1 MIARRVAIA
10 AKSQKIKFYVFEPY
24 LIPLMNLEN
33 MILENGYHVA
43 LILTLEYS
51 LTFDN
56 EEMIVINAILPDSQ
70 LNFFRD

>member
-1 MIARRVAIA
+1 
-10 AKSQKIKFYVFEPY
+10 
-24 LIPLMNLEN
+24 MNLEN

-43 LILTLEYS
+43 LILALELPLKLALELS

-70 LNFFRD
+70 LNLFLD